1 MSLHI
6 PCDFCGSR
14 PVEEFTF
21 GEIPQV
27 PDGLA
32 DDQERDLHRGFYFH
46 NTQGEQTEAWFH
58 VYGCRRWTYVKRNTV
73 EDKVVQRE

>member
-1 MSLHI
+1 MSLQI

-27 PDGLA
+27 PDHVT
-32 DDQERDLHRGFYFH
+32 DPDKHDLHRGFYYH
-46 NTQGEQTEAWFH
+46 NTEGVQREAWFH
-58 VYGCRRWTYVKRNTV
+58 VYGCRRWTYVNRNTV
-73 EDKVVQRE
+73 EDRVVQRE